1 MKWVIFGN
9 NYPWCE
15 KRSGG
20 VERGFQVFGHTLGM
34 HNPSLILSQDT
45 ATKYHGDLQLS
56 FDSRLID
63 L

>member
-1 MKWVIFGN
+1 MKWVVFGN

-20 VERGFQVFGHTLGM
+20 VERGFQVFVHTLGM
-34 HNPSLILSQDT
+34 HNCFFILSQDT
-45 ATKYHGDLQLS
+45 AIKYRRDLQLS

>member
-1 MKWVIFGN
+1 MKWVTFGN

-20 VERGFQVFGHTLGM
+20 VERGFQVFGHILGM

-45 ATKYHGDLQLS
+45 ATKYHRDLQLS